1 MTLMT
6 HWKVGDGTLF
16 FRVPTRAMLDH
27 YDTRDTGEDDRPWHP
42 SRGDGDASAPSFQSP
57 GGHWDGYTACPIVE
71 HRIWWWELHGCGGGE
86 HCLCGPVTLLEAL
99 ERLDPKDRG
108 LAVRIHAEEMRNL
121 YDHFWSGQGFVSG
134 ATANIGDAC
143 VSCIAE
149 GAPHVWD
156 VYEDACIL
164 AEEFGEAL
172 AAYAYEL
179 MVGEPRFQPL
189 NGGGPFGTGLG

>member
-16 FRVPTRAMLDH
+16 FRVPTRAMLH
-27 YDTRDTGEDDRPWHP
+27 HCAARDTDEDERPWHP
-42 SRGDGDASAPSFQSP
+42 SLGNGDASSPSFQSP
-57 GGHWDGYTACPIVE
+57 GTRWDGYNFYPVVE
-71 HRIWWWELHGCGGGE
+71 HRIWWWELHECAGGE

-99 ERLDPKDRG
+99 ERLDAQDRG
-108 LAVRIHAEEMRNL
+108 LAVRIHAEEMRDL

-179 MVGEPRFQPL
+179 MVGEPRFRPL
-189 NGGGPFGTGLG
+189 NGNGPFCTGLG